1 MTMNDIKKVW
11 KYQNELQLIN
21 TKIIFDSNKDYLTVF
36 DSDFIPTKQ
45 SELRKTELTTLIN
58 ELLKR

>member
-11 KYQNELQLIN
+11 KYQNELQLIDN
-21 TKIIFDSNKDYLTVF
+21 KIIFCSNKDYLTIF
-36 DSDFIPTKQ
+36 DPDFIPTKQ

-58 ELLKR
+58 KLINK

>member
-11 KYQNELQLIN
+11 KYQNELQLID

-45 SELRKTELTTLIN
+45 SELRKTELITLIN
-58 ELLKR
+58 KLIIK

>member
-11 KYQNELQLIN
+11 KYQNELQLIDK
-21 TKIIFDSNKDYLTVF
+21 KIIFDSNKDYLTIF

-58 ELLKR
+58 KLI

>member
-1 MTMNDIKKVW
+1 MTINDIKKVW

-21 TKIIFDSNKDYLTVF
+21 TKIIFDSNKDYLTIF

-45 SELRKTELTTLIN
+45 SELRKTKLITLIN
-58 ELLKR
+58 KLIIK

>member
-21 TKIIFDSNKDYLTVF
+21 TKIIFDSNKDYLTIF

-45 SELRKTELTTLIN
+45 SELRKTELITLIN
-58 ELLKR
+58 KLIIK

>member
-1 MTMNDIKKVW
+1 MTMNDIKRVW
-11 KYQNELQLIN
+11 KYQNELQLIDS
-21 TKIIFDSNKDYLTVF
+21 KIIFDSNKDYLTIF

-45 SELRKTELTTLIN
+45 SELRKTELITLIN

>member
-1 MTMNDIKKVW
+1 MNDIKKVW

-21 TKIIFDSNKDYLTVF
+21 TKIIFDSNKDYLTIF
-36 DSDFIPTKQ
+36 DPDFIPTKQ

-58 ELLKR
+58 KLINK

>member
-11 KYQNELQLIN
+11 KYQNELQLID

-58 ELLKR
+58 KLIQ

>member
-11 KYQNELQLIN
+11 KYQNELQLIDK
-21 TKIIFDSNKDYLTVF
+21 KIIFDSNKDYLTIF
-36 DSDFIPTKQ
+36 NSDFIPTKQ

-58 ELLKR
+58 KLI

>member
-11 KYQNELQLIN
+11 KYQNELQLIDS
-21 TKIIFDSNKDYLTVF
+21 KIIFCSNKDYLTIF

>member
-21 TKIIFDSNKDYLTVF
+21 TKIIFDSNKDYLTIF
-36 DSDFIPTKQ
+36 DPDFIPTKQ

-58 ELLKR
+58 KLINK

>member
-21 TKIIFDSNKDYLTVF
+21 NKIIFCSNKDYLTVF

-45 SELRKTELTTLIN
+45 SELRKTELITLIN
-58 ELLKR
+58 KLIIK

>member
-21 TKIIFDSNKDYLTVF
+21 TKIIFDSNKDYLTIF

-45 SELRKTELTTLIN
+45 SELRKTELITLIN

>member
-11 KYQNELQLIN
+11 KYQNELQLIDK
-21 TKIIFDSNKDYLTVF
+21 KIIFDSNKDYLTIF

>member
-11 KYQNELQLIN
+11 KYQNELQLIDK
-21 TKIIFDSNKDYLTVF
+21 KIIFDSNKDYLTIF

-58 ELLKR
+58 KLIIK

>member
-45 SELRKTELTTLIN
+45 SELRKTELITLIN
-58 ELLKR
+58 KLIIK

>member
-1 MTMNDIKKVW
+1 MNDIKKVW
-11 KYQNELQLIN
+11 KYQNELQLID

-58 ELLKR
+58 KLIQ

>member
-21 TKIIFDSNKDYLTVF
+21 NKIIFCSNKDYLTVF

>member
-1 MTMNDIKKVW
+1 MTKKKKKKVW

-21 TKIIFDSNKDYLTVF
+21 TKIIFDSNKDYLTIF

-58 ELLKR
+58 KLINK

>member
-1 MTMNDIKKVW
+1 MNDIKKVW
-11 KYQNELQLIN
+11 KYQNELQLID

-45 SELRKTELTTLIN
+45 SELRKTELITLIN
-58 ELLKR
+58 KLIIK

>member
-1 MTMNDIKKVW
+1 MTINDIKKVW

-21 TKIIFDSNKDYLTVF
+21 TKIIFDSNKDYLTIF

>member
-21 TKIIFDSNKDYLTVF
+21 TKIIFDSNKDYLTIF
-36 DSDFIPTKQ
+36 NSNFIPTKQ
-45 SELRKTELTTLIN
+45 SELRKTELITLIN
-58 ELLKR
+58 KLIIK

>member
-1 MTMNDIKKVW
+1 MNDIKKVW
-11 KYQNELQLIN
+11 KYQNELQLIDN
-21 TKIIFDSNKDYLTVF
+21 KIIFDSNKDYLTIF
-36 DSDFIPTKQ
+36 NSDFKPTEQ

>member
-21 TKIIFDSNKDYLTVF
+21 TKIIFDSNKDYLTIF
-36 DSDFIPTKQ
+36 NSDFIPTKQ
-45 SELRKTELTTLIN
+45 SELRKTELITLIN
-58 ELLKR
+58 KLINK

>member
-11 KYQNELQLIN
+11 KYQNELQLIDN
-21 TKIIFDSNKDYLTVF
+21 KIIFDSNKDYLTIF

-45 SELRKTELTTLIN
+45 SELRKTELITLIN